1 MSFILQLRIFAAC
14 TICTNST
21 MFQSIE
27 KKRFS
32 YIGSNIVRIVLFVHG
47 PDSEAAAVA
56 FAVAN
61 KVPLGGGSAAI
72 VSAQNAAKD
81 VSRPT

>member
-1 MSFILQLRIFAAC
+1 MIFILQLRIFAAC

-47 PDSEAAAVA
+47 ADGEAAAVA
-56 FAVAN
+56 F
-61 KVPLGGGSAAI
+61 
-72 VSAQNAAKD
+72 
-81 VSRPT
+81 

>member
-27 KKRFS
+27 KKGGS

-47 PDSEAAAVA
+47 PNCEAAAMA
-56 FAVAN
+56 LAVTN
-61 KVPLGGGSAAI
+61 KMPLGGGSAAV
-72 VSAQNAAKD
+72 VSAQNAAED